1 MGFCFCFGHTYSIW
15 KFLGQGSNLSHGN
28 DNPKSLTA
36 RPPGNSLSG
45 SFRLFCWFQM
55 CYARPLYMYAHHWIL
70 QIYKSCTSYSTKRKL
85 PNIKILAITMKLF
98 REDFPYLKRKM
109 LKRIHKMGFNSRT
122 RLAAQILIKK
132 KKKEGQEHLSARLF
146 SKNTQ
151 MKGFRRY
158 FHKINKSMCT
168 LIHSSA
174 ALSLSGRPN
183 HPTPQDENP
192 GNEHCGIKSYSQ
204 VNESN
209 SKSMPFILR

>member
-1 MGFCFCFGHTYSIW
+1 MGFCFCFGHIYSIW

-132 KKKEGQEHLSARLF
+132 KKKKAKNIYLQGFSARIHRWRAFEGIFIKLI
-146 SKNTQ
+146 KACAHL
-151 MKGFRRY
+151 Y
-158 FHKINKSMCT
+158 T
-168 LIHSSA
+168 L
-174 ALSLSGRPN
+174 LQPFL
-183 HPTPQDENP
+183 
-192 GNEHCGIKSYSQ
+192 SQ
-204 VNESN
+204 VDLT
-209 SKSMPFILR
+209 ILPLRMRIQAMSTVE